1 MFAKKLA
8 AALLAV
14 MAVASFTDAASAAR
28 KVVKKE
34 PVQSST
40 PAPTRIEQF
49 QAWGA
54 YFYKA
59 GAGKVCYVLTV
70 PDPKQ
75 STPAK
80 VNHGDVFFLVTQ
92 RPGQNISYEP
102 QAMVGYDL
110 QPGSK
115 VTVTVDSKPFTMFT
129 KGRSAWLENAA
140 EEPALVAALRSG
152 HQMTM
157 GAVSGKGTKTGYVFS
172 LKGISAA
179 LKKIE
184 RCQ

>member
-1 MFAKKLA
+1 VKKLA

-14 MAVASFTDAASAAR
+14 MAVASSAAA
-28 KVVKKE
+28 
-34 PVQSST
+34 QS
-40 PAPTRIEQF
+40 PTRIEQF
-49 QAWGA
+49 KAWGA
-54 YFYKA
+54 YFYTAKDKNT
-59 GAGKVCYVLTV
+59 GAISKVCYVLTV

-75 STPAK
+75 MTPAK
-80 VNHGDVFFLVTQ
+80 VKHGDVFFLVTQ

-110 QPGSK
+110 RPGSK
-115 VTVTVDSKPFTMFT
+115 VNVTVDDKNFVMFT

-157 GAVSGKGTKTGYVFS
+157 NALSGKSTKTGYVFS
-172 LKGISAA
+172 LQGISAA
-179 LKKIE
+179 LRKIE
-184 RCQ
+184 NCK

>member
-1 MFAKKLA
+1 MFVKKLA

-14 MAVASFTDAASAAR
+14 MALATSAAA
-28 KVVKKE
+28 
-34 PVQSST
+34 QS
-40 PAPTRIEQF
+40 PTRIEQF
-49 QAWGA
+49 KAWGA
-54 YFYKA
+54 YFYK
-59 GAGKVCYVLTV
+59 GATGKVCYVLTV

-75 STPAK
+75 LTPPK
-80 VNHGDVFFLVTQ
+80 VDHGDIFFLVTQ

-102 QAMVGYDL
+102 QAMLGYDL
-110 QPGSK
+110 QAGSK
-115 VTVTVDSKPFTMFT
+115 VNVTVDARSFIMFT

-157 GAVSGKGTKTGYVFS
+157 GAVSKKGTKTGYVFS
-172 LKGISAA
+172 LQGISAA

-184 RCQ
+184 NCQ

>member
-1 MFAKKLA
+1 MFVKKLA

-14 MAVASFTDAASAAR
+14 MAVASSAAA
-28 KVVKKE
+28 
-34 PVQSST
+34 QS
-40 PAPTRIEQF
+40 PTRIEQF
-49 QAWGA
+49 KAWGA
-54 YFYKA
+54 YYYTAKDKQT
-59 GAGKVCYVLTV
+59 GKVGKVCYVLTV

-75 STPAK
+75 MTPAK
-80 VNHGDVFFLVTQ
+80 VDHGDVFFLVTQ

-110 QPGSK
+110 QANSK
-115 VTVTVDSKPFTMFT
+115 VTVTIDGKPFTMFT

-157 GAVSGKGTKTGYVFS
+157 GAVSKKGTKTGYVFS
-172 LKGISAA
+172 LQGISKA
-179 LKKIE
+179 LGRIE
-184 RCQ
+184 NCQ